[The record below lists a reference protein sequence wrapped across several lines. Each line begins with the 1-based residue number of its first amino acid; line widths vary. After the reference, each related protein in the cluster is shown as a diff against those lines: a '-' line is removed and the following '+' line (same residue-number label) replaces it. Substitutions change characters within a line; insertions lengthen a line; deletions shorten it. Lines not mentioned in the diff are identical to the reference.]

1 MSLRQVTSGTDASR
15 IRIAFASRRG
25 RSSLAGTLVLWA
37 TLSHAAPDF
46 EKEVA
51 PILEAKCLFCHDSHA
66 KKGKFDLS
74 SAEAARSHGS
84 FQDLV
89 DLISGP
95 TPEMPKDEPPLSEAE
110 VKTLAAWIAAGAPWP
125 EERQLAYNPKR
136 DLDWW
141 SLKPIQEGLVSD
153 STGSGRNP
161 IDVFIDRKLADKGLK
176 PQPAA
181 DPATLIRR
189 LSYDLTGLPPTEVI
203 SEQSSVI
210 GGIKL
215 PNTDHRLPI
224 TAADWRSLVD
234 QLLASAAFGEKFG
247 QHWLDLARYGETH
260 GYDKDKPRNNAWP
273 YRDYVIR
280 SFNEDK
286 PYGRFVREQ
295 VAGDVLFP
303 GTPDGVVALGF
314 LAAGPWDLIGHIE
327 VGEGKLD
334 GRIAKHLDRDEM
346 VSTVFNVFQSTTV
359 QCAQCH
365 HHKFDPVR
373 MEDYYRLHAVFA
385 AVDRAERVYAG
396 LPPEQEKQRL
406 ELTSKINTLKGEKS
420 KLEGD
425 LKKLVSAKTSGVDQR
440 IAELKEKHGA
450 PDLRPQYGFHS
461 QIVKKP
467 DEEKWV
473 QLDLGKSVPVAEI
486 RLRPAYDDYAG
497 IGAGF
502 GFPLR
507 YRVEGSDDAEFK
519 TGVTTLRDATD
530 RDQANPRTAPVAIA
544 AEGRAFRFVRL
555 TATKLAERKDD
566 YMLALAE
573 IEVSGAA
580 EAENL
585 AKAATVSA
593 KDSIESGE
601 RWRKTN
607 LVDGIYHRELSDDQA
622 LAELHALQTERRA
635 IEESLRSPESERRIE
650 TIGKELAPLEQQLKA
665 IPQGELVYAAA
676 TQFNQAGSF
685 RPTGGKPRAIHVLH
699 RGDLKAPGAAVA
711 PGAIPLW
718 PGAPET
724 FPGFAT
730 EGWDEGKAR
739 AELAGYLVRR
749 DNPLVWRSI
758 ANRVWQWTMGTPLVG
773 TPNDFGRGGMQPT
786 HPELLDYLA
795 ARLRDDPEQSVK
807 SLVRLIV
814 TSDAY
819 RRASGHDEAN
829 AAIDA
834 GNTYHWRANRRRLTA
849 EEFRDSVLA
858 VSGKLNRAA
867 GGKPF
872 QDFIIEKPEHS
883 PHYQYHLHDP
893 DDSASHRRTIY
904 RFVVRSQPQPMLT
917 TLDCADPSTSVPSRD
932 ESTTALQALT
942 QWNSRFVEA
951 MSRHFGERLRQ
962 EAPESAEAKVELA
975 FRLAAGREPSAE
987 ERAVLVGHLKDHG
1000 EESLARVV
1008 LNLNAFVYV
1017 D

>member
-1 MSLRQVTSGTDASR
+1 MPAFLRPV
-15 IRIAFASRRG
+15 IFAC
-25 RSSLAGTLVLWA
+25 LAGAKLIVA
-37 TLSHAAPDF
+37 ADAAPDF

-51 PILEAKCLFCHDSHA
+51 PILEAKCLFCHDATA

-74 SAEAARSHGS
+74 SPEARSHTS
-84 FQDLV
+84 FADLLDLV
-89 DLISGP
+89 SGP
-95 TPEMPKDEPPLSEAE
+95 EPEMPKEEPPLTEAE

-125 EERQLAYNPKR
+125 GSRRLAYNPKR

-141 SLKPIQEGLVSD
+141 SLKPIQEGQVDDATL
-153 STGSGRNP
+153 SGRNP
-161 IDVFIDRKLADKGLK
+161 VDFFIDQKLAEKGLK
-176 PQPAA
+176 PLGPA
-181 DPATLIRR
+181 DPETLVRR
-189 LSYDLTGLPPTEVI
+189 LSYDLTGLPPSPEEVESFT
-203 SEQSSVI
+203 SESTRDRKGPIPPHSAI
-210 GGIKL
+210 
-215 PNTDHRLPI
+215 DH
-224 TAADWRSLVD
+224 LVD
-234 QLLASAAFGEKFG
+234 RLLASPAFGEKFG
-247 QHWLDLARYGETH
+247 QHWLDLARYAETH

-346 VSTVFNVFQSTTV
+346 VTAVFNVFQSTTV

-385 AVDRAERVYAG
+385 AVDRADRVYAG
-396 LPPEQEKQRL
+396 LPPEQEKKRL
-406 ELTSKINTLKGEKS
+406 ELTSRVNQLKGEKG
-420 KLEGD
+420 KLESEH
-425 LKKLVSAKTSGVDQR
+425 KKLVAAKASGIDRR
-440 IAELKEKHGA
+440 IAELRGKHGA
-450 PDLRPQYGFHS
+450 PSLRPQYGFHS
-461 QIVKKP
+461 QIAKSNA
-467 DEEKWV
+467 EEKWV
-473 QLDLGKSVPVAEI
+473 QLDLGRSVPVAEV

-507 YRVEGSDDAEFK
+507 YRVEVSDDASFK
-519 TGVTTLRDATD
+519 KGVVVLKKASD
-530 RDQANPRTAPVAIA
+530 RDEVNPRTSPVAIP
-544 AEGRAFRFVRL
+544 AEGRAFRYVRL
-555 TATKLAERKDD
+555 TATKLGERKND
-566 YMLALAE
+566 YILALAE

-580 EAENL
+580 DAANL
-585 AKAATVSA
+585 ARDATVSA

-607 LVDGIYHRELSDDQA
+607 LVDGIYHRELSDDRA
-622 LAELHALQTERRA
+622 LAELHSLQAERRS
-635 IEESLRSPESERRIE
+635 IEESLRSPESEKRIE
-650 TIGKELAPLEQQLKA
+650 VIGKELAPLEKQLNE
-665 IPQGELVYAAA
+665 IPRGELVYAAA
-676 TQFNQAGSF
+676 TQFTQAGQF

-699 RGDLKAPGAAVA
+699 RGDLKAPGEAVS
-711 PGAIPLW
+711 PGVPPLW
-718 PGAPET
+718 AGVTGA
-724 FPGFAT
+724 FPGFPA
-730 EGWDEGKAR
+730 EAWDEGKAR
-739 AELAGYLVRR
+739 AELADYLVQR
-749 DNPLVWRSI
+749 DNPLAWRSI
-758 ANRVWQWTMGTPLVG
+758 ANRIWQWTMGAPLVG
-773 TPNDFGRGGMQPT
+773 TPNDFGRGGLEPT

-795 ARLRDDPEQSVK
+795 AALRDDPEQSVK

-814 TSDAY
+814 TSEAY
-819 RRASGHDEAN
+819 VRATGHDDAN
-829 AAIDA
+829 VAIDA
-834 GNTYHWRANRRRLTA
+834 GNAFHWRGNRRRLTA

-858 VSGKLNRAA
+858 VSGKLDRLA

-872 QDFIIEKPEHS
+872 QDFVIEKPEHS

-893 DDSASHRRTIY
+893 EDPASHRRTIY

-942 QWNSRFVEA
+942 QWNSRFVEVMA
-951 MSRHFGERLRQ
+951 GHFGERLRK
-962 EAPESAEAKVELA
+962 EAPASPEAKVELA
-975 FRLAAGREPSAE
+975 FRLAAGRAPSAE
-987 ERAVLVGHLKDHG
+987 ELEVISGYLKKHG

>member
-1 MSLRQVTSGTDASR
+1 MPPV
-15 IRIAFASRRG
+15 IRPFLTLAAFG
-25 RSSLAGTLVLWA
+25 LLEVPGYGV
-37 TLSHAAPDF
+37 APDF

-51 PILEAKCLFCHDSHA
+51 PILETKCLFCHDAKA

-74 SAEAARSHGS
+74 SAPSARAHAP
-84 FQDLV
+84 FDEILDLV
-89 DLISGP
+89 SGP
-95 TPEMPKDEPPLSEAE
+95 DPEMPKNEPPLSEAE
-110 VKTLAAWIAAGAPWP
+110 VKILAAWITAGAPWP
-125 EERQLAYNPKR
+125 EARQLAYNPKR

-141 SLKPIQEGLVSD
+141 SLKPVQEGLID
-153 STGSGRNP
+153 ESTLSSRNP
-161 IDVFIDRKLADKGLK
+161 IDHFIDQKLAGKGLK
-176 PQPAA
+176 PLAPA
-181 DPATLIRR
+181 DPATLVRR
-189 LSYDLTGLPPTEVI
+189 LSYDLTGLPPGEVI
-203 SEQSSVI
+203 SNQLSVI
-210 GGIKL
+210 SGIKT
-215 PNTDHRLPI
+215 PNTDHRSPI
-224 TAADWRSLVD
+224 TNADWSALVD
-234 QLLASAAFGEKFG
+234 ELLASPTFGEKFG

-346 VSTVFNVFQSTTV
+346 VSAVFNVFQSTTV

-385 AVDRAERVYAG
+385 AVDRADRVYAG
-396 LPPEQEKQRL
+396 LPPEQEKKRL

-420 KLEGD
+420 KIEGD
-425 LKKLVSAKTSGVDQR
+425 HKKLVAAKASGVDQR

-450 PDLRPQYGFHS
+450 PELRPQHGFHS
-461 QIVKKP
+461 QIANKP

-473 QLDLGKSVPVAEI
+473 QLDLGKAVPIAEI
-486 RLRPAYDDYAG
+486 RLRPAYDDFGG

-519 TGVTTLRDATD
+519 TGVTMLRDATD
-530 RDQANPRTAPVAIA
+530 RDQTNPRTAPVSIG
-544 AEGRAFRFVRL
+544 AEGHAFRFVRL
-555 TATKLAERKDD
+555 TATKLAERSKD
-566 YMLALAE
+566 YILALAE

-580 EAENL
+580 DAANL
-585 AKAATVSA
+585 AKTATVSA

-607 LVDGIYHRELSDDQA
+607 LIDGIYHRELSDETA
-622 LAELHALQTERRA
+622 LATLHALQTDRRA
-635 IEESLRSPESERRIE
+635 IEESLRSPENEKRVE
-650 TIGKELAPLEQQLKA
+650 AIGKELAPLEGQLKT

-676 TQFNQAGSF
+676 TQFTQAGGF

-699 RGDLKAPGAAVA
+699 RGDLKAPAEAVA
-711 PGAIPLW
+711 PGAVPLW

-724 FPGFAT
+724 FPGFTT
-730 EGWDEGKAR
+730 ESWDEGKAR
-739 AELAGYLVRR
+739 AALADSLVSG
-749 DNPLVWRSI
+749 DNPLVWRSL
-758 ANRVWQWTMGTPLVG
+758 ANRIWQWTMGLPLVG
-773 TPNDFGRGGMQPT
+773 TPNDFGRGGLLPT

-795 ARLRDDPEQSVK
+795 ATLRDDPGQSVK

-814 TSDAY
+814 TSEAY
-819 RRASGHDEAN
+819 RRGSGHDEAN

-834 GNTYHWRANRRRLTA
+834 GNAYHWRANRRRLSA

-858 VSGKLNRAA
+858 VSGKLNHAT

-872 QDFIIEKPEHS
+872 QDFIVEKPEHS

-893 DDSASHRRTIY
+893 NDPASHRRTIY

-917 TLDCADPSTSVPSRD
+917 TLDCADPSMSVPSRD

-951 MSRHFGERLRQ
+951 MAVHFAGRLKK
-962 EAPESAEAKVELA
+962 EAPESPEAKVELA
-975 FRLAAGREPSAE
+975 CRLATGRAPSPE
-987 ERAVLVGHLKDHG
+987 EREVLAGHLKDHG

>member
-1 MSLRQVTSGTDASR
+1 MFSWLEIGDKNRDPLPMFTTSGSTR
-15 IRIAFASRRG
+15 FALLLTAG
-25 RSSLAGTLVLWA
+25 FVSSAG
-37 TLSHAAPDF
+37 AAPDF
-46 EKEVA
+46 EREVA
-51 PILEAKCLFCHDSHA
+51 PILEAKCLFCHNAESR
-66 KKGKFDLS
+66 KGKFDLS
-74 SAEAARSHGS
+74 AAAIRSHAS
-84 FQDLV
+84 FAEILDLV
-89 DLISGP
+89 SGP
-95 TPEMPKDEPPLSEAE
+95 SPEMPKDEPPLTKAE
-110 VKTLAAWIAAGAPWP
+110 VKTLAEWIAGGAPWP
-125 EERQLAYNPKR
+125 ESRRLAYSPKR

-141 SLKPIQEGLVSD
+141 SLQSIQVGLVSD
-153 STGSGRNP
+153 ATLSGRNP
-161 IDVFIDRKLADKGLK
+161 IDHFIDQKLAGKGLK
-176 PQPAA
+176 PLGGA
-181 DPATLIRR
+181 DPATLVRR
-189 LSYDLTGLPPTEVI
+189 LSYDLTGLPPSP
-203 SEQSSVI
+203 SEIADFESESIRNPQSAI
-210 GGIKL
+210 RNL
-215 PNTDHRLPI
+215 
-224 TAADWRSLVD
+224 ADR
-234 QLLASAAFGEKFG
+234 LLASPAFGEKFG

-280 SFNEDK
+280 SFNEGK

-314 LAAGPWDLIGHIE
+314 LAAGPWDFIGHVE

-396 LPPEQEKQRL
+396 LPPEQARRRL
-406 ELTSKINTLKGEKS
+406 ELISKINSLKGEKS

-425 LKKLVSAKTSGVDQR
+425 FKKLVAAKASGVDLR
-440 IAELKEKHGA
+440 IAALKEKHGVKA
-450 PDLRPQYGFHS
+450 RPPQHGYHS
-461 QIVKKP
+461 QIAKKP
-467 DEEKWV
+467 EEHKWV

-486 RLRPAYDDYAG
+486 RLRPAYDDFAG

-519 TGVTTLRDATD
+519 SGVTTLRDATD
-530 RDQANPRTAPVAIA
+530 RNQVNPRTAPVVIT

-555 TATKLAERKDD
+555 TATTLAERSKD
-566 YMLALAE
+566 YILALAE
-573 IEVSGAA
+573 IEVI
-580 EAENL
+580 EAVDAGNL
-585 AKAATVSA
+585 AKTATVSA

-607 LVDGIYHRELSDDQA
+607 LVDGIHHRELSDDAA
-622 LAELHALQTERRA
+622 LAELHALEAERRS
-635 IEESLRSPESERRIE
+635 IEESLRSPENERRIE
-650 TIGKELAPLEQQLKA
+650 AIGKELDPLEKQLKD

-676 TQFNQAGSF
+676 TEFSQAGGL

-699 RGDLKAPGAAVA
+699 RGDLKAPGEAVA
-711 PGAIPLW
+711 PGAVPLW
-718 PGAPET
+718 PGAPGT

-739 AELAGYLVRR
+739 AELAEYLVRR
-749 DNPLVWRSI
+749 DNPLAWRSI
-758 ANRVWQWTMGTPLVG
+758 ANRIWQWTMGTPLVG
-773 TPNDFGRGGMQPT
+773 TPNDFGRGGLQPT

-795 ARLRDDPEQSVK
+795 ARLREDPEQSVK

-814 TSDAY
+814 TSEAY

-834 GNTYHWRANRRRLTA
+834 GNQYHWRANRRRLTA

-858 VSGKLNRAA
+858 VSGTLNRAA

-893 DDSASHRRTIY
+893 EDPASHRRTIY

-942 QWNSRFVEA
+942 QWNSRFVEV
-951 MSRHFGERLRQ
+951 MSRHFGERLKR
-962 EAPESAEAKVELA
+962 EAPQSPEAKVELA
-975 FRLAAGREPSAE
+975 LRLVAGRAPSAD
-987 ERAVLVGHLKDHG
+987 ERAVLAGHLKEHG

>member
-1 MSLRQVTSGTDASR
+1 MPLWLHYSLGLAFLTSSTSW
-15 IRIAFASRRG
+15 S
-25 RSSLAGTLVLWA
+25 VE
-37 TLSHAAPDF
+37 AAPDF
-46 EKEVA
+46 QKEVA
-51 PILEAKCLFCHDSHA
+51 PILEAKCLFCHDANA

-74 SAEAARSHGS
+74 SPSSARSHSS
-84 FQDLV
+84 FDEILDLV
-89 DLISGP
+89 SGP
-95 TPEMPKDEPPLSEAE
+95 DAEMPKNEPPLSEAE
-110 VKTLAAWIAAGAPWP
+110 VKILAAWITAGAPWP
-125 EERQLAYNPKR
+125 EESRLAYNPKR

-141 SLKPIQEGLVSD
+141 SLKPIRAGLKD
-153 STGSGRNP
+153 QTTLYGRNP
-161 IDVFIDRKLADKGLK
+161 IDHFIDQTLAEKGLK
-176 PQPAA
+176 PLAPA
-181 DPATLIRR
+181 DPATLMRR
-189 LSYDLTGLPPTEVI
+189 LSYDLTGLPPSP
-203 SEQSSVI
+203 SEIADFESESLRNPQSAARN
-210 GGIKL
+210 L
-215 PNTDHRLPI
+215 TDRLLGSP
-224 TAADWRSLVD
+224 
-234 QLLASAAFGEKFG
+234 AFGEKFG

-280 SFNEDK
+280 SLNEDK

-346 VSTVFNVFQSTTV
+346 VSAVFNVFQSTTV

-385 AVDRAERVYAG
+385 AVDRADRVYAG
-396 LPPEQEKQRL
+396 LPPEQEKKRL

-425 LKKLVSAKTSGVDQR
+425 HKKLVAAKASGVDQR

-461 QIVKKP
+461 QIVNKP

-473 QLDLGKSVPVAEI
+473 QLDLGKAVPIAEI
-486 RLRPAYDDYAG
+486 RLRPAYDDFGG

-507 YRVEGSDDAEFK
+507 YRVDGSDDAAFK
-519 TGVTTLRDATD
+519 TGVTMLRDATE
-530 RDQANPRTAPVAIA
+530 RDQTNPRTTPVSIA
-544 AEGRAFRFVRL
+544 AEGRAFRYVRL
-555 TATKLAERKDD
+555 TATKLAERSKD
-566 YMLALAE
+566 YILALAE
-573 IEVSGAA
+573 IEVRGAA
-580 EAENL
+580 NAANL
-585 AKAATVSA
+585 AKTATVSA

-607 LVDGIYHRELSDDQA
+607 LVDGIYHRELSDDKA
-622 LAELHALQTERRA
+622 LAALHALQAERRS
-635 IEESLRSPESERRIE
+635 IEESLRDSENETRLE
-650 TIGKELAPLEQQLKA
+650 TIRKELAPLEEQLKG

-676 TQFNQAGSF
+676 TQFNQGGSF

-699 RGDLKAPGAAVA
+699 RGDLRAPGEAVA
-711 PGAIPLW
+711 PGAVPLW

-724 FPGFAT
+724 FPGFTT
-730 EGWDEGKAR
+730 EGWDEGRAR
-739 AELAGYLVRR
+739 AELAETLVRH
-749 DNPLVWRSI
+749 DNPLVWRSL
-758 ANRVWQWTMGTPLVG
+758 ANRIWQWTMGTPLVG
-773 TPNDFGRGGMQPT
+773 TPNDFGRGGLQPT

-814 TSDAY
+814 TSEAY

-834 GNTYHWRANRRRLTA
+834 GNAYHWRANRRRLSA

-858 VSGKLNRAA
+858 VSGKLNRAI

-872 QDFIIEKPEHS
+872 QDFIIEKPQHS

-893 DDSASHRRTIY
+893 NDPASHRRTIY

-917 TLDCADPSTSVPSRD
+917 TLDCADPSMSVPSRD

-951 MSRHFGERLRQ
+951 MAGHFGERLRK
-962 EAPESAEAKVELA
+962 EAPESTEAKVELA
-975 FRLAAGREPSAE
+975 CRLATGRTPSPE
-987 ERAVLVGHLKDHG
+987 EREVLVGHLKDHG

-1008 LNLNAFVYV
+1008 LNLNAFAYV

>member
-1 MSLRQVTSGTDASR
+1 MVLETDPG
-15 IRIAFASRRG
+15 G
-25 RSSLAGTLVLWA
+25 RVAEA
-37 TLSHAAPDF
+37 TL
-46 EKEVA
+46 
-51 PILEAKCLFCHDSHA
+51 
-66 KKGKFDLS
+66 
-74 SAEAARSHGS
+74 
-84 FQDLV
+84 
-89 DLISGP
+89 
-95 TPEMPKDEPPLSEAE
+95 
-110 VKTLAAWIAAGAPWP
+110 
-125 EERQLAYNPKR
+125 
-136 DLDWW
+136 
-141 SLKPIQEGLVSD
+141 
-153 STGSGRNP
+153 SGRNP
-161 IDVFIDRKLADKGLK
+161 IDFFIDRKLAEKGLK
-176 PQPAA
+176 PLPPA
-181 DPATLIRR
+181 DPATLVRR
-189 LSYDLTGLPPTEVI
+189 LSYDLTGLPPSEVI
-203 SEQSSVI
+203 SDQSSAI
-210 GGIKL
+210 GGIKE
-215 PNTDHRLPI
+215 PNTDHRSPI
-224 TAADWRSLVD
+224 AAAAWTALVD
-234 QLLASAAFGEKFG
+234 TLLASPAFGEKFG

-273 YRDYVIR
+273 YRDYVVR

-295 VAGDVLFP
+295 VAGDILFA

-385 AVDRAERVYAG
+385 AVDRADRVYAG
-396 LPPEQEKQRL
+396 LPPEQEKRRL
-406 ELTSKINTLKGEKS
+406 ELTSRINTLKGEKS

-425 LKKLVSAKTSGVDQR
+425 FKRLVAAKASGVDRR

-450 PDLRPQYGFHS
+450 PSPRPQYGFHS
-461 QIVKKP
+461 QIAKQP

-473 QLDLGKSVPVAEI
+473 QLDLGRSAPVAEI
-486 RLRPAYDDYAG
+486 RLRPAYDDFAG

-502 GFPLR
+502 GFPVR
-507 YRVEGSDDAEFK
+507 YRIEVSDDAEFK
-519 TGVTTLRDATD
+519 SGVALLHDATG
-530 RDQANPRTAPVAIA
+530 RDQANPRTAPVSIA
-544 AEGRAFRFVRL
+544 AEGRSFRFLRL
-555 TATKLAERKDD
+555 TATRLAERKND
-566 YMLALAE
+566 YILALAE

-580 EAENL
+580 DAANL

-607 LVDGIYHRELSDDQA
+607 LVDGVFHRELSDDRA
-622 LAELHALQTERRA
+622 LAELHALQAERRS
-635 IEESLRSPESERRIE
+635 IEESLRSPENEARSEA
-650 TIGKELAPLEQQLKA
+650 IGRELAPLEQQLKA

-676 TQFNQAGSF
+676 TQFPQSGSF

-699 RGDLKAPGAAVA
+699 RGDLKAPGEAVA
-711 PGAIPLW
+711 PGAVPLW

-739 AELAGYLVRR
+739 AELAGYLARR

-758 ANRVWQWTMGTPLVG
+758 ANRIWQWTMGTPLVG
-773 TPNDFGRGGMQPT
+773 TPNDFGRGGTQPT
-786 HPELLDYLA
+786 HPELLDSLA
-795 ARLRDDPEQSVK
+795 ATLRDDPEQSVK

-814 TSDAY
+814 TSEAY
-819 RRASGHDEAN
+819 RRASGHDGAN

-834 GNTYHWRANRRRLTA
+834 GNACHWRANRRRLTA
-849 EEFRDSVLA
+849 EEFRDSVL
-858 VSGKLNRAA
+858 SLGGTLNREA

-893 DDSASHRRTIY
+893 DDPASHRRTIY

-951 MSRHFGERLRQ
+951 MSRHFGERLRK
-962 EAPESAEAKVELA
+962 EAPESSEAKVELA
-975 FRLAAGREPSAE
+975 FRLAAGRAPSTE
-987 ERAVLVGHLKDHG
+987 EREVLVAHLKDHG

>member
-1 MSLRQVTSGTDASR
+1 MPLILRPILGAVLALAPLARGGGT
-15 IRIAFASRRG
+15 
-25 RSSLAGTLVLWA
+25 
-37 TLSHAAPDF
+37 APDF
-46 EKEVA
+46 AKEVA
-51 PILEAKCLFCHDSHA
+51 PVLEANCLFCHNPES

-74 SAEAARSHGS
+74 SAAARSHAS
-84 FQDLV
+84 FGEILDLV
-89 DLISGP
+89 AGP
-95 TPEMPKDEPPLSEAE
+95 DPEMPKDEPPLSEAE
-110 VKTLAAWIAAGAPWP
+110 VKTLSAWIAAGAPWP
-125 EERQLAYNPKR
+125 ETRRLAYNPRR

-141 SLKPIQEGLVSD
+141 SLKPIQGGRVAEATL
-153 STGSGRNP
+153 SGRNP
-161 IDVFIDRKLADKGLK
+161 IDRFIDRKLAEKGLK
-176 PQPAA
+176 PLPPA
-181 DPATLIRR
+181 DPATLVRR
-189 LSYDLTGLPPTEVI
+189 VSYDLTGLPPE
-203 SEQSSVI
+203 EVI
-210 GGIKL
+210 GGRLSAIGPFGDPK
-215 PNTDHRLPI
+215 TDRRSPMTDVDW
-224 TAADWRSLVD
+224 TALVD
-234 QLLASAAFGEKFG
+234 ALLASAAFGEKFG

-273 YRDYVIR
+273 YRDYVVR

-303 GTPDGVVALGF
+303 GAPDGVAALGF

-346 VSTVFNVFQSTTV
+346 VSAVFNVFQSTTV

-373 MEDYYRLHAVFA
+373 MEDYYRLQAVFA
-385 AVDRAERVYAG
+385 AVDRADRVYAG
-396 LPPEQEKQRL
+396 LPPEQERKRL
-406 ELTSKINTLKGEKS
+406 ELTSKINALKGEKS

-425 LKKLVSAKTSGVDQR
+425 LKKLVAAKASGVDRR
-440 IAELKEKHGA
+440 IVELKEKHGA
-450 PDLRPQYGFHS
+450 PVPRPQFGFHS
-461 QIVKKP
+461 QIAKQP

-473 QLDLGKSVPVAEI
+473 QLDLGRSVPVAEV
-486 RLRPAYDDYAG
+486 RLRPAHDDFAG

-502 GFPLR
+502 GFPVR
-507 YRVEGSDDAEFK
+507 YRVEVSDDAEFK
-519 TGVTTLRDATD
+519 TGVTLLRDASD
-530 RDQANPRTAPVAIA
+530 LDQANPRTAPVSIA
-544 AEGRAFRFVRL
+544 AEGRPFRFLRL

-566 YMLALAE
+566 YILALAE
-573 IEVSGAA
+573 IEARGAA
-580 EAENL
+580 DAANL
-585 AKAATVSA
+585 AIMATVSA

-601 RWRKTN
+601 RWRKRN
-607 LVDGIYHRELSDDQA
+607 LVDGIYHRELSDDKA
-622 LAELHALQTERRA
+622 LAELHALQAERRG
-635 IEESLRSPESERRIE
+635 IEESLRSPENEERIE
-650 TIGKELAPLEQQLKA
+650 AIGKELAPLEEQLKA

-676 TQFNQAGSF
+676 TQFHQAGSF

-699 RGDLKAPGAAVA
+699 RGDLKAPGEAVA
-711 PGAIPLW
+711 PGAVPLW

-724 FPGFAT
+724 FPGFST
-730 EGWDEGKAR
+730 DGWDEGKAR

-758 ANRVWQWTMGTPLVG
+758 ANRIWQWTMGAPLVG
-773 TPNDFGRGGMQPT
+773 TPNDFGRGGMEPT
-786 HPELLDYLA
+786 HPELLDDLA

-814 TSDAY
+814 TSEAY

-834 GNTYHWRANRRRLTA
+834 GNAYHWRANRRRLTA
-849 EEFRDSVLA
+849 EEFRDSVLT

-867 GGKPF
+867 GGRPF

-893 DDSASHRRTIY
+893 DDPASHRRTIY

-942 QWNSRFVEA
+942 QWNSRFVEV
-951 MSRHFGERLRQ
+951 MSRHFGERLRK
-962 EAPESAEAKVELA
+962 EAPASPAAKVELA
-975 FRLAAGREPSAE
+975 FRLAAGRSPSADEREVLAAYLE
-987 ERAVLVGHLKDHG
+987 EHG

>member
-1 MSLRQVTSGTDASR
+1 MLPFHGPTWSAFLAMAGFVAS
-15 IRIAFASRRG
+15 
-25 RSSLAGTLVLWA
+25 AG
-37 TLSHAAPDF
+37 AAPDF
-46 EKEVA
+46 EREVA
-51 PILEAKCLFCHDSHA
+51 PILEAKCLFCHNAES

-74 SAEAARSHGS
+74 SPFSARSHPS
-84 FQDLV
+84 YDEILDLV
-89 DLISGP
+89 SGP
-95 TPEMPKDEPPLSEAE
+95 APEMPKDEPPLTRDE
-110 VKTLAAWIAAGAPWP
+110 VKILAAWIAEGASWP
-125 EERQLAYNPKR
+125 EGRQLAYSPKR

-141 SLKPIQEGLVSD
+141 SLKPLQEGRVDLSNL
-153 STGSGRNP
+153 SGRNP
-161 IDVFIDRKLADKGLK
+161 IDHFIDKKLAEKGLK
-176 PQPAA
+176 PLGPA
-181 DPATLIRR
+181 DPATLVRR
-189 LSYDLTGLPPTEVI
+189 LSYDLTGLPPSPEAVSTFE
-203 SEQSSVI
+203 SESIRNPQSAI
-210 GGIKL
+210 RKL
-215 PNTDHRLPI
+215 AER
-224 TAADWRSLVD
+224 
-234 QLLASAAFGEKFG
+234 LLASPAFGEKFG

-260 GYDKDKPRNNAWP
+260 GYDKDKPRNHAWP

-280 SFNEDK
+280 GFNEDK

-295 VAGDVLFP
+295 VAGDVLYP

-346 VSTVFNVFQSTTV
+346 VSAVFNVFQSTTV

-385 AVDRAERVYAG
+385 AVDRADRVYAG
-396 LPPEQEKQRL
+396 LLPEQEKKRL
-406 ELTSKINTLKGEKS
+406 ELTSKINSLKGERS
-420 KLEGD
+420 KLESD
-425 LKKLVSAKTSGVDQR
+425 HKKVVAATASGVDQR
-440 IAELKEKHGA
+440 IADLKEKHVA

-461 QIVKKP
+461 QIVNKP
-467 DEEKWV
+467 NEEKWV
-473 QLDLGKSVPVAEI
+473 QLDLGRSVSVAEI
-486 RLRPAYDDYAG
+486 RLRPAYDDFAG

-507 YRVEGSDDAEFK
+507 YRVEGSDDAAFK
-519 TGVTTLRDATD
+519 TGVTMLRDATD
-530 RDQANPRTAPVAIA
+530 RDQVNPRTTPVSIA
-544 AEGRAFRFVRL
+544 AEGRTFRYLRI

-607 LVDGIYHRELSDDQA
+607 LVDGLFHRELSDDKA
-622 LAELHALQTERRA
+622 LAELQALQAERRS
-635 IEESLRSPESERRIE
+635 IEESLRSPENEQRIE
-650 TIGKELAPLEQQLKA
+650 TIGKELAPLEEQLKA

-699 RGDLKAPGAAVA
+699 RGDLKAPGEAVA
-711 PGAIPLW
+711 PGAVPLW

-724 FPGFAT
+724 FPGFTT

-739 AELAGYLVRR
+739 AELADTLVRH
-749 DNPLVWRSI
+749 DNPLVWRSL
-758 ANRVWQWTMGTPLVG
+758 ANRIWQWTMGTPLVG
-773 TPNDFGRGGMQPT
+773 TPNDFGRGGLQPT

-795 ARLRDDPEQSVK
+795 ARLRDDPDQSVK

-814 TSDAY
+814 TSEVY
-819 RRASGHDEAN
+819 RRASDHDEAN

-834 GNTYHWRANRRRLTA
+834 GNSYHWRANRRRLSA

-858 VSGKLNRAA
+858 VSGKLNREA

-893 DDSASHRRTIY
+893 DDPASHRRTIY

-917 TLDCADPSTSVPSRD
+917 TLDCADPSMSVPSRD

-951 MSRHFGERLRQ
+951 MAVHFAGRLKK
-962 EAPESAEAKVELA
+962 EAPESPEAKVELA
-975 FRLAAGREPSAE
+975 CRLATGRAPSPE
-987 ERAVLVGHLKDHG
+987 EREVLVGHLKDHG
-1000 EESLARVV
+1000 EDSLARVV

>member
-89 DLISGP
+89 DLVSGP

-110 VKTLAAWIAAGAPWP
+110 VKTLAAWVAAGAPWP

-141 SLKPIQEGLVSD
+141 SLKPIQEGLVGD

-215 PNTDHRLPI
+215 PNTDHRSTI
-224 TAADWRSLVD
+224 TVADWTALVD

-247 QHWLDLARYGETH
+247 QHWLDLARYAETH

-295 VAGDVLFP
+295 VAGDVIYP
-303 GTPDGVVALGF
+303 GTSDGVVALGF

-425 LKKLVSAKTSGVDQR
+425 FKKLVSAKTSGVDQR
-440 IAELKEKHGA
+440 
-450 PDLRPQYGFHS
+450 
-461 QIVKKP
+461 
-467 DEEKWV
+467 
-473 QLDLGKSVPVAEI
+473 
-486 RLRPAYDDYAG
+486 
-497 IGAGF
+497 
-502 GFPLR
+502 
-507 YRVEGSDDAEFK
+507 
-519 TGVTTLRDATD
+519 
-530 RDQANPRTAPVAIA
+530 IA

-685 RPTGGKPRAIHVLH
+685 RPTGGNPRAIHVLH

-739 AELAGYLVRR
+739 AELAEYLVRR

-795 ARLRDDPEQSVK
+795 TRLRDDPEQSVK

-814 TSDAY
+814 TSEAY

-834 GNTYHWRANRRRLTA
+834 GNTCHWRANRRRLTA

-893 DDSASHRRTIY
+893 DDPASHRRTIY

-951 MSRHFGERLRQ
+951 MSRHFGERLRKEVPQ
-962 EAPESAEAKVELA
+962 SAEAKVELA
-975 FRLAAGREPSAE
+975 FRLAAGREPSAK

>member
-1 MSLRQVTSGTDASR
+1 MARAIHYLILLSAFGLSGSV
-15 IRIAFASRRG
+15 G
-25 RSSLAGTLVLWA
+25 R
-37 TLSHAAPDF
+37 AAPDF
-46 EKEVA
+46 DRDVA

-74 SAEAARSHGS
+74 TAAARSHGS
-84 FQDLV
+84 FADLLDLV
-89 DLISGP
+89 SGP
-95 TPEMPKDEPPLSEAE
+95 SPEMPKDEPPLSEDE
-110 VKTLAAWIAAGAPWP
+110 VKILAAWMEAGAPWP
-125 EERQLAYNPKR
+125 DGRQLAYNPKR

-141 SLKPIQEGLVSD
+141 SLQPIQEGLVSNA
-153 STGSGRNP
+153 TRSGRNP
-161 IDVFIDRKLADKGLK
+161 VDHFIDETLAKKGLK
-176 PQPAA
+176 PLGPA
-181 DPATLIRR
+181 DPATLVRR
-189 LSYDLTGLPPTEVI
+189 LSYNLTGLPPEEVI
-203 SEQSSVI
+203 
-210 GGIKL
+210 G
-215 PNTDHRLPI
+215 TT
-224 TAADWRSLVD
+224 TAADWAALVD
-234 QLLASAAFGEKFG
+234 QLLDSPAFGEKFG
-247 QHWLDLARYGETH
+247 QHWLDLARYAETH

-303 GTPDGVVALGF
+303 GTADGVVALGF

-346 VSTVFNVFQSTTV
+346 VTTVFNVFQSTTV

-396 LPPEQEKQRL
+396 LPPEQEKRRL
-406 ELTSKINTLKGEKS
+406 ELTSKISTLKGEKS

-425 LKKLVSAKTSGVDQR
+425 HKKLVAAKASGIDQR
-440 IAELKEKHGA
+440 IAALKEKHGA
-450 PDLRPQYGFHS
+450 TELRPQYGFHS

-473 QLDLGKSVPVAEI
+473 QLDLGKSVPVAEV
-486 RLRPAYDDYAG
+486 RLRSAYDDFAG

-507 YRVEGSDDAEFK
+507 YRVEVSDDAEFK
-519 TGVTTLRDATD
+519 SGVTVLRDATE

-544 AEGRAFRFVRL
+544 AEGKTFRYIRL
-555 TATKLAERKDD
+555 TATKLAERSKD

-580 EAENL
+580 DGANL
-585 AKAATVSA
+585 AKSAVVSA

-607 LVDGIYHRELSDDQA
+607 LVDGIYHRELSDDEA
-622 LAELHALQTERRA
+622 LAELHALQAERRG
-635 IEESLRSPESERRIE
+635 IEESLRSPEQEARLE
-650 TIGKELAPLEQQLKA
+650 AIGKELAPLEEQLKA

-676 TQFNQAGSF
+676 TQFTQAGGF

-699 RGDLKAPGAAVA
+699 RGDLKAPGEAVA
-711 PGAIPLW
+711 PGAVPLW
-718 PGAPET
+718 AGAPET
-724 FPGFAT
+724 FPGFTT

-739 AELAGYLVRR
+739 AKLADYLVRK

-758 ANRVWQWTMGTPLVG
+758 ANRIWQWTMGTPLVG
-773 TPNDFGRGGMQPT
+773 TPNDFGRGGLEPT
-786 HPELLDYLA
+786 HPELLDFLA
-795 ARLRDDPEQSVK
+795 ATLRDDPEQSVK

-814 TSDAY
+814 TSEAY

-834 GNTYHWRANRRRLTA
+834 GNAYHWRANRRRLTA
-849 EEFRDSVLA
+849 EEFRDSLLS
-858 VSGKLNRAA
+858 VSGKLNRTA

-893 DDSASHRRTIY
+893 QDPASHRRTIY

-951 MSRHFGERLRQ
+951 MAGHFGERLRK
-962 EAPESAEAKVELA
+962 EAPASAEEKVDLA
-975 FRLAAGREPSAE
+975 FRLVAGRSPSADE
-987 ERAVLVGHLKDHG
+987 STVLVDHLKHHG
-1000 EESLARVV
+1000 EESLARVM

>member
-1 MSLRQVTSGTDASR
+1 MPRLSPFLSCIAVLGSLGNTMHG
-15 IRIAFASRRG
+15 
-25 RSSLAGTLVLWA
+25 
-37 TLSHAAPDF
+37 AAPDF

-51 PILEAKCLFCHDSHA
+51 PILEAKCLFCHDAKA

-74 SAEAARSHGS
+74 SAAARSHAS
-84 FQDLV
+84 FDEIFDLV
-89 DLISGP
+89 SG
-95 TPEMPKDEPPLSEAE
+95 TEPEMPKDEPPLSEAE

-125 EERQLAYNPKR
+125 EERQLVYNPKR

-141 SLKPIQEGLVSD
+141 SLKPIQEGLID
-153 STGSGRNP
+153 ESTLSGRNP
-161 IDVFIDRKLADKGLK
+161 IDHFIDQKLAEKGLK
-176 PQPAA
+176 PLAPADSA
-181 DPATLIRR
+181 ILVRR
-189 LSYDLTGLPPTEVI
+189 LSYDLTGLPPGEVI
-203 SEQSSVI
+203 SDQSSVI
-210 GGIKL
+210 GGIKK
-215 PNTDHRLPI
+215 PNTDHRFDYAPLRPSASRIPI
-224 TAADWRSLVD
+224 TTTDWTALVD
-234 QLLASAAFGEKFG
+234 TLLASPAFGEKFG

-346 VSTVFNVFQSTTV
+346 VSAVFNVFQSTTV

-385 AVDRAERVYAG
+385 AVDRADRVYAG
-396 LPPEQEKQRL
+396 LPPEQEKKRL

-425 LKKLVSAKTSGVDQR
+425 HKKLVAAKTSGVDQR

-461 QIVKKP
+461 QIVNKP

-473 QLDLGKSVPVAEI
+473 QLDLGKSVAVAEI
-486 RLRPAYDDYAG
+486 RLRPAYDDFAG

-502 GFPLR
+502 GFPTR
-507 YRVEGSDDAEFK
+507 YRVEGSDDAAFK
-519 TGVTTLRDATD
+519 TGVTMLRDATD
-530 RDQANPRTAPVAIA
+530 RDQTNPRTTPVSIA
-544 AEGRAFRFVRL
+544 AEGRAFRYVRL
-555 TATKLAERKDD
+555 TATKLAERSKD

-580 EAENL
+580 DAVNL
-585 AKAATVSA
+585 AKTATVTA

-622 LAELHALQTERRA
+622 LAALHALQAERRS
-635 IEESLRSPESERRIE
+635 IEESLRSPENEARIE
-650 TIGKELAPLEQQLKA
+650 TIGKELAPLEEQLKG

-699 RGDLKAPGAAVA
+699 RGDLKAPGEAVA
-711 PGAIPLW
+711 PGAVPLW

-724 FPGFAT
+724 FTGFT
-730 EGWDEGKAR
+730 VDGWDEGKAR
-739 AELAGYLVRR
+739 AELAETLVRR
-749 DNPLVWRSI
+749 DNPLVWRSL
-758 ANRVWQWTMGTPLVG
+758 ANRIWQWTMGSPLVG
-773 TPNDFGRGGMQPT
+773 TPNDFGRGGLQPT

-814 TSDAY
+814 TSEAY
-819 RRASGHDEAN
+819 RRASGHEEAN

-834 GNTYHWRANRRRLTA
+834 GNSYHWRANRRRLSA

-893 DDSASHRRTIY
+893 DDPASHRRTIY

-917 TLDCADPSTSVPSRD
+917 TLDCADPSMSVPSRD

-951 MSRHFGERLRQ
+951 MAVHFGERLRK
-962 EAPESAEAKVELA
+962 EAPESPEAKVELA
-975 FRLAAGREPSAE
+975 CRLATGRAPSPE
-987 ERAVLVGHLKDHG
+987 EREVLVGHLKDHG

>member
-89 DLISGP
+89 DLVSGP

-110 VKTLAAWIAAGAPWP
+110 VKTLAAWVAAGAPWP

-215 PNTDHRLPI
+215 PNTDHRSTI
-224 TAADWRSLVD
+224 TVADWTALVD

-247 QHWLDLARYGETH
+247 QHWLDLARYAETH

-295 VAGDVLFP
+295 VAGDVIYP
-303 GTPDGVVALGF
+303 GTSDGVVALGF

-373 MEDYYRLHAVFA
+373 MEDYFRLHAVFA

-425 LKKLVSAKTSGVDQR
+425 FKKLVSAKTSGVDQR
-440 IAELKEKHGA
+440 
-450 PDLRPQYGFHS
+450 
-461 QIVKKP
+461 
-467 DEEKWV
+467 
-473 QLDLGKSVPVAEI
+473 
-486 RLRPAYDDYAG
+486 
-497 IGAGF
+497 
-502 GFPLR
+502 
-507 YRVEGSDDAEFK
+507 
-519 TGVTTLRDATD
+519 
-530 RDQANPRTAPVAIA
+530 IA

-739 AELAGYLVRR
+739 AELAEYLVRR

-795 ARLRDDPEQSVK
+795 TRLRDDPEQSVK

-814 TSDAY
+814 TSEAY

-834 GNTYHWRANRRRLTA
+834 GNTCHWRANRRRLTA

-893 DDSASHRRTIY
+893 DDPASHRRTIY

-951 MSRHFGERLRQ
+951 MSRHFGERLRKEVPQ
-962 EAPESAEAKVELA
+962 SAEAKVELA
-975 FRLAAGREPSAE
+975 FRLAAGREPSAK

>member
-1 MSLRQVTSGTDASR
+1 MSPLSGPMRCAVLALT
-15 IRIAFASRRG
+15 AFAPS
-25 RSSLAGTLVLWA
+25 VE
-37 TLSHAAPDF
+37 AAPDF
-46 EKEVA
+46 ASEVA
-51 PILEAKCLFCHDSHA
+51 PILEAKCLFCHDTES

-74 SAEAARSHGS
+74 SAAARSHAS
-84 FQDLV
+84 FADIPGLV
-89 DLISGP
+89 SGP
-95 TPEMPKDEPPLSEAE
+95 SPEMPKDEPPLSEAE

-141 SLKPIQEGLVSD
+141 SLKPLQEGRID
-153 STGSGRNP
+153 ESTLSGRNP
-161 IDVFIDRKLADKGLK
+161 VDHFIDQTLAEKGLK
-176 PQPAA
+176 PLGPA
-181 DPATLIRR
+181 DPATLVRR
-189 LSYDLTGLPPTEVI
+189 LSYDLTGLPPSPKEVANFE
-203 SEQSSVI
+203 SESIRNRNGPTPPQSAI
-210 GGIKL
+210 RIF
-215 PNTDHRLPI
+215 
-224 TAADWRSLVD
+224 VD
-234 QLLASAAFGEKFG
+234 QLLASPAFGEKFG
-247 QHWLDLARYGETH
+247 QHWLDLARYAETH

-396 LPPEQEKQRL
+396 LPSEQEKRRL
-406 ELTSKINTLKGEKS
+406 ELTSKINTLKGEKG
-420 KLEGD
+420 KLEGGF
-425 LKKLVSAKTSGVDQR
+425 KKLVAAKASGVDRR
-440 IAELKEKHGA
+440 IADLKEKHGA
-450 PDLRPQYGFHS
+450 TELRPQYGYHS
-461 QIVKKP
+461 LIVKQP
-467 DEEKWV
+467 AEEKWV
-473 QLDLGKSVPVAEI
+473 QLDLGRSAPVAEV

-507 YRVEGSDDAEFK
+507 FRVEVSDDAEFK
-519 TGVTTLRDATD
+519 NGVTVLHDATD
-530 RDQANPRTAPVAIA
+530 RDQANPRTAPVSIA
-544 AEGRAFRFVRL
+544 AEGRTFRYVRL

-580 EAENL
+580 DGANL
-585 AKAATVSA
+585 AKTATVSA

-607 LVDGIYHRELSDDQA
+607 LVDGIYHRELGNDAA
-622 LAELHALQTERRA
+622 LAELHALQTERRG
-635 IEESLRSPESERRIE
+635 IEESLRSAEHEARIE
-650 TIGKELAPLEQQLKA
+650 AIGKELGPLEEQLKA

-676 TQFNQAGSF
+676 TQFTQAGSF
-685 RPTGGKPRAIHVLH
+685 RPTGGKPRPIHILH
-699 RGDLKAPGAAVA
+699 RGDLKSPGEAVA
-711 PGAIPLW
+711 PGAVPLW
-718 PGAPET
+718 TGAPAA
-724 FPGFAT
+724 FPGFTT

-739 AELAGYLVRR
+739 AELADYLVRK

-758 ANRVWQWTMGTPLVG
+758 ANRIWQWTMGAPLVG
-773 TPNDFGRGGMQPT
+773 TPNDFGRGGLQPT
-786 HPELLDYLA
+786 HPELLDFLA

-814 TSDAY
+814 TSEAY
-819 RRASGHDEAN
+819 RRASGHAEAN

-834 GNTYHWRANRRRLTA
+834 NNAYHWRANRRRLTA
-849 EEFRDSVLA
+849 EEFRDSVLS
-858 VSGKLNRAA
+858 VSGRLNRTA

-893 DDSASHRRTIY
+893 EDPASHRRTIY

-951 MSRHFGERLRQ
+951 MAGHFGERLRR
-962 EAPESAEAKVELA
+962 EAPASAEAKVDLA
-975 FRLAAGREPSAE
+975 FRLVAGRVPSAE
-987 ERAVLVGHLKDHG
+987 ERTVLIEHLKSHG
-1000 EESLARVV
+1000 EESLARVMV
-1008 LNLNAFVYV
+1008 NLNAFVYV

>member
-1 MSLRQVTSGTDASR
+1 MPFWLHSPRGLALLVALASL
-15 IRIAFASRRG
+15 
-25 RSSLAGTLVLWA
+25 SLE
-37 TLSHAAPDF
+37 AAPDF

-51 PILEAKCLFCHDSHA
+51 PILEAKCLFCHDAKA

-74 SAEAARSHGS
+74 SPSSARSHAS
-84 FQDLV
+84 FDEILDLV
-89 DLISGP
+89 SGP
-95 TPEMPKDEPPLSEAE
+95 EPEMPKDEPPLSEVE
-110 VKTLAAWIAAGAPWP
+110 VKILAAWIAAGAPWP
-125 EERQLAYNPKR
+125 EERQLVYNPKR

-141 SLKPIQEGLVSD
+141 SLKPIQEGLID
-153 STGSGRNP
+153 ESTLSGRNP
-161 IDVFIDRKLADKGLK
+161 IDHFIDQKLGEKGLK
-176 PQPAA
+176 PLPPA
-181 DPATLIRR
+181 DPETLVRR
-189 LSYDLTGLPPTEVI
+189 LSYDLTGLPPETVI
-203 SEQSSVI
+203 GDRLSVI
-210 GGIKL
+210 GGIEK
-215 PNTDHRLPI
+215 PNTNHRSPI
-224 TAADWRSLVD
+224 TAADWTALVD
-234 QLLASAAFGEKFG
+234 TLLASPAFGEKFG

-260 GYDKDKPRNNAWP
+260 GYDKDKPRNHAWP

-280 SFNEDK
+280 SFNMDK

-295 VAGDVLFP
+295 VAGDVLYP

-327 VGEGKLD
+327 VGEGKID

-346 VSTVFNVFQSTTV
+346 VSAVFNVFQSTTV

-385 AVDRAERVYAG
+385 AVDRADRVYAG
-396 LPPEQEKQRL
+396 LPPEQEKKRL

-425 LKKLVSAKTSGVDQR
+425 HKKLVAAKASGVDQR

-461 QIVKKP
+461 QIVKQP

-473 QLDLGKSVPVAEI
+473 QLDLGKSVAVAEI

-502 GFPLR
+502 GFPTR
-507 YRVEGSDDAEFK
+507 YRVEGSDDEAFK
-519 TGVTTLRDATD
+519 TGVTMLHDATD
-530 RDQANPRTAPVAIA
+530 RDQANPRTAPVSIA
-544 AEGRAFRFVRL
+544 AEGRAFRYVRL
-555 TATKLAERKDD
+555 TATKLAERSKD

-580 EAENL
+580 DAANL
-585 AKAATVSA
+585 AKTATVSA

-607 LVDGIYHRELSDDQA
+607 LVDGIYHRELADDQA
-622 LAELHALQTERRA
+622 LAALHALQAERRS
-635 IEESLRSPESERRIE
+635 IEESLRSPENEARIE
-650 TIGKELAPLEQQLKA
+650 AIGTELAPLEEQLKS

-699 RGDLKAPGAAVA
+699 RGDLKAPGEAVA
-711 PGAIPLW
+711 PGAVPLW

-724 FPGFAT
+724 FPGFTT

-739 AELAGYLVRR
+739 AELAEYLVRR
-749 DNPLVWRSI
+749 DNPLVWRSL
-758 ANRVWQWTMGTPLVG
+758 ANRIWQWTMGTPLVG
-773 TPNDFGRGGMQPT
+773 TPNDFGRGGLQPT

-814 TSDAY
+814 TSEAY
-819 RRASGHDEAN
+819 RRASGHEEAN

-834 GNTYHWRANRRRLTA
+834 GNAYHWRANRRRLSA

-858 VSGKLNRAA
+858 VSGKLNREA

-893 DDSASHRRTIY
+893 DDPASHRRTIY

-917 TLDCADPSTSVPSRD
+917 TLDCADPSMSVPSRD

-951 MSRHFGERLRQ
+951 MAVHFGERLKK
-962 EAPESAEAKVELA
+962 EAPGSPEAKVELA
-975 FRLAAGREPSAE
+975 CRLATGRAPSPE
-987 ERAVLVGHLKDHG
+987 EREVLVGHLKDHG